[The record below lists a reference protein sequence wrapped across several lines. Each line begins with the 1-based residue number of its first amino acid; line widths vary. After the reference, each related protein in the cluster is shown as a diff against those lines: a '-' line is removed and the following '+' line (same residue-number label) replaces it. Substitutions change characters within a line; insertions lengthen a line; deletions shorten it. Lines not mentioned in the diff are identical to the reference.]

1 MGQRTSECGVG
12 RAKNRETAGAFRVG
26 RIRPTKTNT
35 RLDRERGVSRVAKH
49 AHFVDLE
56 YKHEEY
62 VSDGTHR
69 WCPDV
74 RTRVA
79 GVLDVL
85 VGYENRIRG
94 GPPAASFRNDRFSK
108 KSNTIFSIHTAV

>member
-62 VSDGTHR
+62 VSDGT
-69 WCPDV
+69 
-74 RTRVA
+74 RTV
-79 GVLDVL
+79 GVQTC
-85 VGYENRIRG
+85 GRE
-94 GPPAASFRNDRFSK
+94 
-108 KSNTIFSIHTAV
+108 